1 MNNTEAIFDPNGKMM
16 ELLWKPIHIMFLN
29 LLWVLFSL
37 PMVTIGASTTAL
49 YSVLIKMRNGKEGKL
64 FLDFWDAFRK
74 NFRQATVIWLIIA
87 LAAAVFTTD
96 IVYFVNMG
104 DLTGTIFAMVFLG
117 LDVILLYMSL
127 YVFPMQAVF
136 DNSIATTLKSALLLS
151 SRHFGWTAVLLA
163 LAVLTAIAVI
173 LYWPLTGWFI
183 FGLAAFINTGIFH
196 RIFRRY
202 YPEEE
207 PIQP

>member
-1 MNNTEAIFDPNGKMM
+1 MM

-37 PMVTIGASTTAL
+37 PVVTIGASTTAL
-49 YSVLIKMRNGKEGKL
+49 YSVLIKMRNGKEGKI
-64 FLDFWDAFRK
+64 FRDFWDAFRK
-74 NFRQATVIWLIIA
+74 NFRQATIIWVIVA
-87 LAAAVFTTD
+87 LAAVVFTTD

-104 DLTGTIFAMVFLG
+104 GLAGTVFAMIFLG
-117 LDVILLYMSL
+117 LDVVLLYMSL

-136 DNSIATTLKSALLLS
+136 DNPIATTLKSALFLS
-151 SRHFGWTAVLLA
+151 TRYFGWTVVLLA
-163 LAVLTAIAVI
+163 LAILTAIAVV
-173 LYWPLTGWFI
+173 LYWPVIGWFV
-183 FGLAAFINTGIFH
+183 FGLAAFINAWIFD

-207 PIQP
+207 CTQP

>member
-87 LAAAVFTTD
+87 LAAVVFTTD

-104 DLTGTIFAMVFLG
+104 DLTGTVFAMHNGQWTV
-117 LDVILLYMSL
+117 
-127 YVFPMQAVF
+127 
-136 DNSIATTLKSALLLS
+136 DNLCAANSQNWRHSNLS
-151 SRHFGWTAVLLA
+151 EMTRDPTVL
-163 LAVLTAIAVI
+163 
-173 LYWPLTGWFI
+173 
-183 FGLAAFINTGIFH
+183 
-196 RIFRRY
+196 RR
-202 YPEEE
+202 
-207 PIQP
+207 

>member
-1 MNNTEAIFDPNGKMM
+1 MKYFFDPNGKMM

-37 PMVTIGASTTAL
+37 PVVTIGASTTAL

-64 FLDFWDAFRK
+64 IRDFWDAFRK
-74 NFRQATVIWLIIA
+74 NFRQATIIWVIVA
-87 LAAAVFTTD
+87 LAAVVFTTD

-104 DLTGTIFAMVFLG
+104 GLARTIFAMIFLG
-117 LDVILLYMSL
+117 LDVVLLYMSL

-136 DNSIATTLKSALLLS
+136 DNSIATTLKSALYLS
-151 SRHFGWTAVLLA
+151 TRHLGWTAVLVA
-163 LAVLTAIAVI
+163 LAILTAIAVI
-173 LYWPLTGWFI
+173 LYWPLTGWFV
-183 FGLAAFINTGIFH
+183 FGLAAFINAWIFD

-207 PIQP
+207 CTQS